1 MTVLDAYAVIA
12 FLRGELGAG
21 EVAPLPGEPTVMSTA
36 NAAEVIDQL
45 VRIWKFDADDVH
57 GDLALLAQAGMQ
69 IVPVTVDEGL
79 AAGRLRASHYHRDRC
94 AVSLTDCIAA
104 ASALG
109 RQRPLATADPALAAV
124 VRAEGGTIM
133 PIASS
138 SGAKP

>member
-12 FLRGELGAG
+12 FLRGEPGAG
-21 EVAPLPGEPTVMSTA
+21 DVAPLLDKPTVMSTA

-45 VRIWKFDADDVH
+45 VRVWKFDADDVH

-69 IVPVTVDEGL
+69 IIPVSADEGL
-79 AAGRLRASHYHRDRC
+79 AAGRLRASHYHRERC
-94 AVSLTDCIAA
+94 AVSLADCIAV
-104 ASALG
+104 ASALA

-124 VRAEGGTIM
+124 VRAEGGTIV

-138 SGAKP
+138 SGATP